1 MNELPA
7 RILDAF
13 RGIDRWQGY
22 AVPMLG
28 AAIAV
33 RLRNC

>member
-7 RILDAF
+7 RILDAL
-13 RGIDRWQGY
+13 GSIDRWQGY

-28 AAIAV
+28 AAIAA